1 MKTNTAKQGDKFRV
15 TAEWEPEVALRFD
28 GKTNGLLD
36 RKVVTKGIRQIDGTG
51 VIRDAIHELRR
62 GYEVR
67 LVVDGMGECLRLFP
81 ISSPDAKEMYV
92 ASNAMKPL
100 TRSISDLKVH
110 ATHDGAELDKED
122 IENLVDKARQRYK
135 EYRRNRT
142 CVTPD
147 TIVTCP
153 KCNYEIRVG
162 KILKS
167 N

>member
-1 MKTNTAKQGDKFRV
+1 MKTNTANQSDEFRV
-15 TAEWEPEVALRFD
+15 TGEWEPEVMLKRN
-28 GKTNGLLD
+28 GKAHRLLG
-36 RKVVTKGIRQIDGTG
+36 RKVVIKGFRQIDATG
-51 VIRDAIHELRR
+51 VIRDAISLLRH

-67 LVVDGMGECLRLFP
+67 LTADGMGECLRLFP

-110 ATHDGAELDKED
+110 ATHDGAELDRED
-122 IENLVDKARQRYK
+122 VENLVDQARQRYK

-153 KCNYEIRVG
+153 KCNYEFRVG